1 MSARLID
8 RALVDAR
15 LARLRG
21 ALESAPFDTVLALSA
36 ANFDYATGYRSV
48 SATVHGISPLAALVR
63 SDELLV
69 VGPVSDSAPGFDSG
83 LVEGDYLAYG
93 RFFFESPD
101 SAATA
106 TRLVDQHE
114 DYAAA
119 IAAAV
124 LRLGLGSARIGLDEQ
139 ACPAPLRARLA
150 ELLPGVDFA
159 DASGWL
165 AGVRS
170 IKLPAEVDLVERSA
184 RIVESAMIAGM
195 AAAAVGVTEADI
207 ARTVV
212 SAMVAEH
219 MEPRFVVVTSG
230 PRSAL
235 ADAYATNRELRAG
248 DLLRFDVGGMYEGY
262 WADLGRTA
270 VMGEPTPK
278 QRRFYDAILAG
289 EDAQFALAAPGVP
302 AEDVF
307 SRAIEVVEATGP
319 APYRRQHCGH
329 GIGLEV
335 YEAPIIRPSSPT
347 PLQPGMT
354 FCFET
359 PYYELGWGGMMVE
372 DAVVVTETGVRLL
385 SDRARGLT
393 VVEDA

>member
-1 MSARLID
+1 VSARLIS
-8 RALVDAR
+8 RELVDAR
-15 LARLRG
+15 LDRLRG
-21 ALESAPFDTVLALSA
+21 ALETAPFDTVLALSA

-63 SDELLV
+63 GDARLV

-83 LVEGDYLAYG
+83 LVEYDYLAYG

-106 TRLVDQHE
+106 TRLVDQHA

-124 LRLGLGSARIGLDEQ
+124 RRLGLQSASIGLDDA
-139 ACPAPLRARLA
+139 ACPAPLRAALA
-150 ELLPGVDFA
+150 ELLPTVTFVPASDWFA
-159 DASGWL
+159 RLRA
-165 AGVRS
+165 V
-170 IKLPAEVDLVERSA
+170 KLPGEIELVERAA
-184 RIVESAMIAGM
+184 RIVESAMIDGM
-195 AAAAVGVTEADI
+195 SAAAVGVTEAEI
-207 ARTVV
+207 ARVV
-212 SAMVAEH
+212 ASALVAQDL
-219 MEPRFVVVTSG
+219 EPRFVVVTSG

-235 ADAYATNRELRAG
+235 ADAYATNRALTPG
-248 DLLRFDVGGMYEGY
+248 DLLRFDVGGMLEGY

-270 VMGEPTPK
+270 VIGEPTAK
-278 QRRFYDAILAG
+278 QSSYYDAMLAG
-289 EDAQFALAAPGVP
+289 EEAQFALAAPGVL

-307 SRAIEVVEATGP
+307 ARAVEVVESTGP
-319 APYRRQHCGH
+319 VPYRRQHCGH

-335 YEAPIIRPSSPT
+335 YEAPIIRPGSPT
-347 PLQPGMT
+347 PLEPGMT

-385 SDRARGLT
+385 SDRARELT
-393 VVEDA
+393 VVDA